1 MVKPALWETA
11 FAEAKKDENK
21 DVSKTIK
28 KAGIVAPSIEALQ
41 KKPVENGSKIA
52 NIVKL
57 ADADWPNLLS
67 FGTSQPNKTGT
78 GAFVNVD
85 CKGSRMA
92 LSMCAMPDRMR
103 LPFEPSRYEQN
114 LEKDLSF
121 QLELTDEQAAKMQIF
136 ESVVKKMGIDRKKE
150 LFPRKKAGDDPT
162 FKSYLISNAERNF
175 PSCLRVHIS
184 DKNPPRLTLASEI
197 SPGRFKKLGIGSV
210 DDLQKGS
217 FIVPT
222 IMTNGGVWVNSST
235 GYGLK
240 LYLKEALVLPAPI
253 DESTI
258 DMGECTF
265 VEEEAVLDAEEFD
278 EHTFS

>member
-1 MVKPALWETA
+1 MVKAALWEG
-11 FAEAKKDENK
+11 KSDESN
-21 DVSKTIK
+21 DVAKTIK
-28 KAGIVAPSIEALQ
+28 KVTPSTTDVQ
-41 KKPVENGSKIA
+41 KKTSDNGSKVS

-57 ADADWPNLLS
+57 VDADWPNLLS

-92 LSMCAMPDRMR
+92 LSMCGMPQRMR

-121 QLELTDEQAAKMQIF
+121 QLEMTDEQTNKMQLF

-150 LFPRKKAGDDPT
+150 LFPRKKAGDDPI
-162 FKSYLISNAERNF
+162 FKSYVINNAERNF

-184 DKNPPRLTLASEI
+184 DKNPPRLTLASEVT
-197 SPGRFKKLGIGSV
+197 PGRFKKLGAGSV
-210 DDLQKGS
+210 DDLRKGS

-258 DMGECTF
+258 DMGDCTF
-265 VEEEAVLDAEEFD
+265 VEEEAVCDTEEVLYD
-278 EHTFS
+278 TFS